1 MHLTTA
7 ERLIV
12 MNQYAI
18 LKQLDPARAANADKA
33 IQILANGLEEEY
45 ENAFESMTGHQ
56 FRLHPLVELPPGAVL
71 DTD

>member
-33 IQILANGLEEEY
+33 IQIFANGLEDQY
-45 ENAFESMTGHQ
+45 ENAFESMTGHP
-56 FRLHPLVELPPGAVL
+56 FRLHPLVELPHGAVL